1 MREYIDPLD
10 DGIEEGESPSLL
22 VRLCRPFVK
31 AVVFGA
37 LFAGLILWLALRSLK
52 HRILGG

>member
-31 AVVFGA
+31 AVVFGSAFVA
-37 LFAGLILWLALRSLK
+37 LFLWLALQSLK
-52 HRILGG
+52 KRIIGG